1 MIIIG
6 GMRMSNTT
14 KELKSR
20 DEISKELTW
29 DLEAIF
35 ATDDLWEKE
44 FKKLQ
49 EDIPA
54 LAKYQG
60 KLSESAEVFYELFKL
75 QDELSERLGKLYTY
89 ARMRYDQ
96 DTTNSFYQAQQT
108 QAENVLTLASSHMS
122 FIVPEI
128 LEIDE
133 EKIATF
139 LNEKKELQI
148 YQKTLDEINR
158 QQIGRASCREREER
172 TEMEQ

>member
-1 MIIIG
+1 
-6 GMRMSNTT
+6 MSKTT

-20 DEISKELTW
+20 EEIPKELTW

-35 ATDDLWEKE
+35 ATDELWEQE

-49 EDIPA
+49 EDIPG
-54 LAKYQG
+54 LADYQG
-60 KLSESAEVFYELFKL
+60 KLTESAETLFGLFKL

-108 QAENVLTLASSHMS
+108 QAENVLTLASSNMS

-133 EKIATF
+133 EKIEAF
-139 LNEKKELQI
+139 LSEKEELQL